1 MEEDVLKKQ
10 REITPQIEAE
20 DIADAVVYVLSTN
33 PKVQVST
40 LINTFVLIIK
50 LFILQIP
57 ELTIQPVGETF

>member
-40 LINTFVLIIK
+40 LINTFVLIINLLSY
-50 LFILQIP
+50 LFYRSQS
-57 ELTIQPVGETF
+57 